1 MSHLNTKLA
10 RYKSFFPFQDGVSWD
25 SSATCIR
32 GEIGIGDSDSYA
44 GVDIQIGAFIIRAHG
59 VFLSFYSH
67 INHINNQLQTVP
79 DKSGLIYYKSPDLPV
94 VTFLLC

>member
-44 GVDIQIGAFIIRAHG
+44 GVDIQIGAFIIHAHG
-59 VFLSFYSH
+59 F
-67 INHINNQLQTVP
+67 
-79 DKSGLIYYKSPDLPV
+79 
-94 VTFLLC
+94 FLLFFDQPLTSSYIFAMLLSNQSPKNIFKGFFG

>member
-44 GVDIQIGAFIIRAHG
+44 GVDIQIGAFIIHAHG
-59 VFLSFYSH
+59 FFK
-67 INHINNQLQTVP
+67 TFFF
-79 DKSGLIYYKSPDLPV
+79 DLL
-94 VTFLLC
+94 TFLLCYYQINHPKTYLRVSLGNNSDKKR

>member
-59 VFLSFYSH
+59 FFFL
-67 INHINNQLQTVP
+67 
-79 DKSGLIYYKSPDLPV
+79 
-94 VTFLLC
+94 FLLSHQPYK

>member
-59 VFLSFYSH
+59 FFFCLFTPTSTILIINYRLS
-67 INHINNQLQTVP
+67 QTNP
-79 DKSGLIYYKSPDLPV
+79 DSYTNIL
-94 VTFLLC
+94 